1 MEISMDYKKLIET
14 AVDQKQE
21 TILSASDRI
30 FDYAELGFHEFK
42 SAKLLEEVLTQEGF
56 QVETGIDG
64 MPTAFK
70 ACYGSGH
77 PVIGFLAEYDALPEL
92 SQKGGCTKRIPAE
105 GENPDGHGCGH
116 NLLGAG
122 TLAAALAVKEYLKE
136 SGKAGTVI
144 LFGCPSE
151 EKGNSKTLMA
161 RDGVFDGVDVAFT
174 WHPSTENC
182 VVTRSTLANVSA
194 FFRFKGVTSHAA
206 ASPEMGRSALDAAE
220 LMSVGVNYLRE
231 HTISDARIHYA
242 YRDVGGIAPNVVQG
256 HSCVHYFVRAPKL
269 WQVKEIYKRVV
280 DVAEGA
286 AKMTGTEM
294 SCELYAGLSD
304 FMPNHVV
311 SGVLQEALEAVGAPA
326 YDEEDFKLARAFFYD
341 GVSPEELE
349 AKKAAIKKKFGPAL
363 AETFYEKPLDT
374 HIAPL
379 AWKGGIQSGSSD
391 VGDASYVMPTAWL
404 STATATLGTAGHTW
418 QMAAHGNTGIAHKAM
433 LTAGKVLAL
442 AAVRFY
448 EEPEL
453 AEAAKKELAEE
464 TGGVYEC
471 PIPKEIGPRLED

>member
-30 FDYAELGFHEFK
+30 FDYAELGFHDLKREAFGGGPD
-42 SAKLLEEVLTQEGF
+42 AGGI

-161 RDGVFDGVDVAFT
+161 RDGVFDGVG
-174 WHPSTENC
+174 
-182 VVTRSTLANVSA
+182 RGLYLASVYGKLRGDPFHLGNVSA

-206 ASPEMGRSALDAAE
+206 ASPEMGRSPWTRR
-220 LMSVGVNYLRE
+220 S
-231 HTISDARIHYA
+231 
-242 YRDVGGIAPNVVQG
+242 
-256 HSCVHYFVRAPKL
+256 
-269 WQVKEIYKRVV
+269 
-280 DVAEGA
+280 
-286 AKMTGTEM
+286 
-294 SCELYAGLSD
+294 
-304 FMPNHVV
+304 
-311 SGVLQEALEAVGAPA
+311 
-326 YDEEDFKLARAFFYD
+326 
-341 GVSPEELE
+341 
-349 AKKAAIKKKFGPAL
+349 
-363 AETFYEKPLDT
+363 
-374 HIAPL
+374 
-379 AWKGGIQSGSSD
+379 
-391 VGDASYVMPTAWL
+391 
-404 STATATLGTAGHTW
+404 
-418 QMAAHGNTGIAHKAM
+418 
-433 LTAGKVLAL
+433 
-442 AAVRFY
+442 
-448 EEPEL
+448 
-453 AEAAKKELAEE
+453 
-464 TGGVYEC
+464 
-471 PIPKEIGPRLED
+471 